1 MQLSSATKSLLFKWF
16 VRLLGTCILMASA
29 AVAAASPT
37 GAGSFASLQ
46 RQLTAEGFE
55 ADTLQALYARP
66 EVRFETEGLS
76 MYFVHRESN
85 VNYNQYT
92 DKRLIRRARTYL
104 DLHQAA
110 FEAAEETYGV
120 DREVITAIILVETQ
134 LGRLVGTRSV
144 LNTLSTLAA
153 LADLQVRQQLWE
165 EISQSADLTRSA
177 FDKWADRKSAWAF
190 RELAAFLRH
199 AETEGFDPAAV
210 KGSFAGAMGIAQFMP
225 SNIDSLARDGNN
237 DGRID
242 LFDDADAIASIAYYL
257 KIHGWKPGIPRQKAQ
272 KVIYHYNHSD
282 PYVEAILSIFDLLR
296 G

>member
-1 MQLSSATKSLLFKWF
+1 MQLERATKP
-16 VRLLGTCILMASA
+16 VRYIFAGLLGLGFLTAT
-29 AVAAASPT
+29 AAAAFAVES
-37 GAGSFASLQ
+37 GAGPFASLQ
-46 RQLTAEGFE
+46 KRLAAGGF
-55 ADTLQALYARP
+55 DSGKLQSLYARP

-76 MYFVHRESN
+76 VYFVHRESK
-85 VNYNQYT
+85 VNYDQYT
-92 DKRLIRRARTYL
+92 DGRLIRRAQKYL
-104 DLHQAA
+104 ELHQGA
-110 FEAAEETYGV
+110 FEDAEATFGV

-134 LGRLVGTRSV
+134 LGKLLGTRSV

-153 LADLQVRQQLWE
+153 LEDPAVRQQLWE
-165 EISQSADLTRSA
+165 EISQTPDLRRSD
-177 FDKWADRKSAWAF
+177 FDRWADRKSKWAF
-190 RELAAFLRH
+190 RELKAFLQH
-199 AETEGFDPAAV
+199 AETEGFDPTAV

-257 KIHGWKPGIPRQKAQ
+257 KIHGWRPGITRQKAQ

-282 PYVEAILSIFDLLR
+282 RYVEAILSISELLK